1 MSQTK
6 SIDPVETAA
15 GGGGTLY
22 DRGLGLVGGAMLLA
36 ALVLFVFGGR
46 GDDGG
51 ISVAAA
57 GPAQL
62 ALLAPGNGAVVSS
75 PLRLTFRTA
84 GAGLTSTPTGWGVDG
99 HHVHAEINGQEVM
112 PGQKDIS
119 RAADDSYVWVL
130 PESPRGDVS
139 VRLVW
144 SDSRHRAVVGGATE
158 QIWIRVE

>member
-1 MSQTK
+1 VSQTK
-6 SIDPVETAA
+6 SIDPGVGTAA
-15 GGGGTLY
+15 VGGGTLY
-22 DRGLGLVGGAMLLA
+22 DRALGLVGGAMLLA

-46 GDDGG
+46 GDGG
-51 ISVAAA
+51 GTSVGA

-62 ALLAPGNGAVVSS
+62 ALSAPGNGAVVST

-84 GAGLTSTPTGWGVDG
+84 GAALTSTPTGWGVDG

-144 SDSRHRAVVGGATE
+144 SDSRHRAVVDGATE
-158 QIWIRVE
+158 RIWIRVE